1 MGHVFA
7 PYIPL
12 WKTTNESNGSYGSG
26 IGNEDGKDE
35 LVMEANHLQ
44 LFESGTAAS
53 LMTSIGLA
61 GILDPIVNRPMPTIE
76 HGYYETTP
84 FALFWE
90 GSVHGGV
97 WNCPYTVNSVRGIS
111 GYVLGKVYQYYDTY
125 YSSTAT
131 TAEAGAAAQSPV
143 VNTATTKTPSGTN
156 HGDVNHNKDSSDSSS
171 SLSPSSSSIIVDAV
185 PSTFGA
191 PMPDLVRERLEILA

>member
-1 MGHVFA
+1 MG
-7 PYIPL
+7 
-12 WKTTNESNGSYGSG
+12 
-26 IGNEDGKDE
+26 
-35 LVMEANHLQ
+35 
-44 LFESGTAAS
+44 
-53 LMTSIGLA
+53 
-61 GILDPIVNRPMPTIE
+61 IE
-76 HGYYETTP
+76 HGYETTP
-84 FALFWE
+84 FSLFWE

-97 WNCPYTVNSVRGIS
+97 WNCPYTVNSIRGIS

-125 YSSTAT
+125 YSTAT
-131 TAEAGAAAQSPV
+131 TAEAGGAAQSPV

-156 HGDVNHNKDSSDSSS
+156 HGEVNHNKASSSDSSS

>member
-26 IGNEDGKDE
+26 IGAEDGKDE

-53 LMTSIGLA
+53 LMTAIGLA

-76 HGYYETTP
+76 HGYETTP
-84 FALFWE
+84 FSLFWE
-90 GSVHGGV
+90 GSIH
-97 WNCPYTVNSVRGIS
+97 GIS

-131 TAEAGAAAQSPV
+131 AEATGGAQSPV

-156 HGDVNHNKDSSDSSS
+156 HGEVNHNKASSDSSS
-171 SLSPSSSSIIVDAV
+171 SSSPSSSIIVDSV